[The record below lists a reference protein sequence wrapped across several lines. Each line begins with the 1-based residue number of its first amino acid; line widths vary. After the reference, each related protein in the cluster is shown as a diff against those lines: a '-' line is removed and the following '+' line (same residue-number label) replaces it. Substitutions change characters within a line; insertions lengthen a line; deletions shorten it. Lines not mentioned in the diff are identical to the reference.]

1 MKTNLV
7 LSSVLIGL
15 PASCLMMLPVLAS
28 PHGLTLPFALLWAV
42 IFLLFSAMFY
52 YTFKAYDTDK
62 ETRDG
67 KVTLKRQ
74 VLYFVY
80 YAVFFLPA
88 SYLPSAVPAKYIYLS
103 VYALLVA
110 LCFVVEARRL
120 YRCRRF
126 GALKALPI
134 YGVCYVLMV
143 LYLLYFDRI
152 LEYIY

>member
-28 PHGLTLPFALLWAV
+28 PHALTLPFALLWAV

-88 SYLPSAVPAKYIYLS
+88 SYLPSAVPAKYICLS

-110 LCFVVEARRL
+110 VCFVVEARRL

-152 LEYIY
+152 LECIY